1 MRKIASAIA
10 LIATTILGGLVGA
23 AVGAIAALTFNGV
36 GLLIPMGLSADVLV
50 TAVILGSLFAIA
62 TCAATVPIAGDEFKK
77 EAE

>member
-1 MRKIASAIA
+1 MRKIASVIA

-23 AVGAIAALTFNGV
+23 AIGAIAALAFNGV
-36 GLLIPMGLSADVLV
+36 GIFIPMSLSADVGV
-50 TAVILGSLFAIA
+50 TAIILGSLFAIA